1 MQRKI
6 LKLTLIIVTF
16 ISAYIL
22 LPTTVNAEVKTY
34 NREEL
39 KNYGVNKKW
48 NINTNNKDNIL
59 KTYAVDSNQKVYD
72 FSNIL
77 TDEEEQKLTDRM
89 NSFTEK
95 YKIDIVILTDNYQ
108 YTEDSQ
114 NTTFATDFY
123 DYNDFGINYEKYDG
137 VMLFRNT
144 YEQNPYFDAYSF
156 GNAQLYF
163 YDTRLSNTLDYIYDD
178 IHSEAYYSGFN
189 KFIDKMEEYY
199 NEGKLTDYYV
209 DESGFLQKQKTA
221 SYYLKMIG
229 LSMLIALVITGIII
243 YILIKKNKM
252 VLKATKATA
261 YMNKEKSKITNV
273 QDNFITSNTTS
284 YVISSDT
291 SSGGGH
297 SSSGGSS
304 GGGFSSGGGRHG

>member
-22 LPTTVNAEVKTY
+22 LPTTVNAEVTTY

-59 KTYAVDSNQKVYD
+59 KTYAVDSNQKIYD
-72 FSNIL
+72 FSNVL
-77 TDEEEQKLTDRM
+77 TDEEEQKLTERM
-89 NSFTEK
+89 HNFTEK

-123 DYNDFGINYEKYDG
+123 DYNDFGINYKKYDG

-178 IHSEAYYSGFN
+178 IHSEAYYLGFN

-229 LSMLIALVITGIII
+229 LSMIIALVITGIII
-243 YILIKKNKM
+243 YTLIKKNKM
-252 VLKATKATA
+252 VLKATKATV

>member
-22 LPTTVNAEVKTY
+22 LPTTVNAEVTTY

-59 KTYAVDSNQKVYD
+59 KTYAVDSNQKIYD
-72 FSNIL
+72 FSNVL
-77 TDEEEQKLTDRM
+77 TDEEEQKLTERM
-89 NSFTEK
+89 HKFTEK

-108 YTEDSQ
+108 YTEESQ

-178 IHSEAYYSGFN
+178 MHSETYYSGFN

-229 LSMLIALVITGIII
+229 LSMIIALVITGIII
-243 YILIKKNKM
+243 YTLIKKNRM
-252 VLKATKATA
+252 VLKATKATV

>member
-22 LPTTVNAEVKTY
+22 LPTTVNAEVTTY

-59 KTYAVDSNQKVYD
+59 KTYAVDSNQKIYD
-72 FSNIL
+72 FSNVL
-77 TDEEEQKLTDRM
+77 TDEEEQKLTERM
-89 NSFTEK
+89 HNFTEK

-229 LSMLIALVITGIII
+229 LSMIIALVITGIII
-243 YILIKKNKM
+243 YTLIKKNKM
-252 VLKATKATA
+252 VLKATKATV

>member
-22 LPTTVNAEVKTY
+22 LPTTVNAEVTTY

-59 KTYAVDSNQKVYD
+59 KTYAVDSNQKIYD
-72 FSNIL
+72 FSNVL
-77 TDEEEQKLTDRM
+77 TDEEEQKLTERM
-89 NSFTEK
+89 HNFTEK

-123 DYNDFGINYEKYDG
+123 DYNDFGINYKKYDG

-229 LSMLIALVITGIII
+229 LSMIIALVITGIII

-252 VLKATKATA
+252 VLKATKATV

>member
-6 LKLTLIIVTF
+6 LNLTLIIVTF
-16 ISAYIL
+16 ISTYIL
-22 LPTTVNAEVKTY
+22 LPITVNAEVKTY

-39 KNYGVNKKW
+39 ENYGVNKKW

-59 KTYAVDSNQKVYD
+59 KTYAVDSNQKIYD
-72 FSNIL
+72 FSDVL

-89 NSFTEK
+89 YDFTEK
-95 YKIDIVILTDNYQ
+95 YKIDIVILVDNYQ
-108 YTEDSQ
+108 YTQDSQ

-123 DYNDFGINYEKYDG
+123 DYNDFGINFEKYDG

-178 IHSEAYYSGFN
+178 LHNESYYEGFN

-209 DESGFLQKQKTA
+209 DDSGFLQKQKTS

-229 LSMLIALVITGIII
+229 LSMLIALIITGIII

-252 VLKATKATA
+252 ILKATKATI

-273 QDNFITSNTTS
+273 QDNFVTSNTTS
-284 YVISSDT
+284 YVISSST

>member
-22 LPTTVNAEVKTY
+22 LPTTVNAEVTTY

-59 KTYAVDSNQKVYD
+59 KTYAVDSNQKIYD
-72 FSNIL
+72 FSNVL
-77 TDEEEQKLTDRM
+77 TDEEEQKLTERM
-89 NSFTEK
+89 HNFTEK
-95 YKIDIVILTDNYQ
+95 YKIDIVILTANYQ

-243 YILIKKNKM
+243 YTLIKKNKM
-252 VLKATKATA
+252 VLKATKATV

>member
-22 LPTTVNAEVKTY
+22 LPTTVNAEVTTY

-59 KTYAVDSNQKVYD
+59 KTYAVDSNKKVYD

-252 VLKATKATA
+252 VLKATKATV

>member
-89 NSFTEK
+89 KKFTEK

-252 VLKATKATA
+252 VLKATKATV

>member
-22 LPTTVNAEVKTY
+22 LPTTVNAEVTTY

-59 KTYAVDSNQKVYD
+59 KTYAVDSNQKIYD
-72 FSNIL
+72 FSNVL
-77 TDEEEQKLTDRM
+77 TDEEEQKLTERM
-89 NSFTEK
+89 HNFTEK

-178 IHSEAYYSGFN
+178 IHSESYYSGFN

-229 LSMLIALVITGIII
+229 LSMIIALVITGIII
-243 YILIKKNKM
+243 YTLIKKNKM
-252 VLKATKATA
+252 VLKATKATV

>member
-6 LKLTLIIVTF
+6 LNLTLIIVTF
-16 ISAYIL
+16 ISTYIL
-22 LPTTVNAEVKTY
+22 LPITVNAEVKTY

-39 KNYGVNKKW
+39 ENYGVNKKW

-59 KTYAVDSNQKVYD
+59 KTYAVDSNQKIYD
-72 FSNIL
+72 FSDVL

-89 NSFTEK
+89 YDFTEK
-95 YKIDIVILTDNYQ
+95 YKIDIVILVDNYQ
-108 YTEDSQ
+108 YTQDSQ

-123 DYNDFGINYEKYDG
+123 DYNDFGINFEKYDG

-163 YDTRLSNTLDYIYDD
+163 YDTRLSNALDYIYDD
-178 IHSEAYYSGFN
+178 LHNESYYEGFN

-209 DESGFLQKQKTA
+209 DDSGFLQKQKTS

-229 LSMLIALVITGIII
+229 LSMLIALIITGIII

-252 VLKATKATA
+252 ILKATKATV

-273 QDNFITSNTTS
+273 QDNFVTSNTTS
-284 YVISSDT
+284 YVISSST

>member
-22 LPTTVNAEVKTY
+22 LPTTVNAEVTTY

-59 KTYAVDSNQKVYD
+59 KTYAVDSNQKIYD
-72 FSNIL
+72 FSNVL
-77 TDEEEQKLTDRM
+77 TDEEEQKLTERM
-89 NSFTEK
+89 HNFTEK

-108 YTEDSQ
+108 YTKDSQ

-229 LSMLIALVITGIII
+229 LSMIIALVITGIII
-243 YILIKKNKM
+243 YTLIKKNKM
-252 VLKATKATA
+252 VLKATKATV

-291 SSGGGH
+291 SSGGRH

>member
-6 LKLTLIIVTF
+6 LNLTLIIVTF

-22 LPTTVNAEVKTY
+22 LPITVNAEVKTY

-39 KNYGVNKKW
+39 ENYGVNKKW

-59 KTYAVDSNQKVYD
+59 KTYAVDSNQKIYD
-72 FSNIL
+72 FSDVL

-89 NSFTEK
+89 YDFTEK
-95 YKIDIVILTDNYQ
+95 YKIDIVILVDNYQ
-108 YTEDSQ
+108 YTQDSQ

-123 DYNDFGINYEKYDG
+123 DYNDFGINFEKYDG

-163 YDTRLSNTLDYIYDD
+163 YDTRLSNALDYIYDD
-178 IHSEAYYSGFN
+178 LHDESYYEGFN

-209 DESGFLQKQKTA
+209 DDSGFLQKQKTS

-229 LSMLIALVITGIII
+229 LSMLIALIITGIII

-252 VLKATKATA
+252 ILKATKATV

-273 QDNFITSNTTS
+273 QDNFVTSNTTS
-284 YVISSDT
+284 YVISSNT

>member
-22 LPTTVNAEVKTY
+22 LPTTVNAEVTTY

-48 NINTNNKDNIL
+48 NINTNKKDNIL
-59 KTYAVDSNQKVYD
+59 KTHAVDSNQKIYD
-72 FSNIL
+72 FSNVL
-77 TDEEEQKLTDRM
+77 TDEEEQKLTERM
-89 NSFTEK
+89 HKFTEK

-178 IHSEAYYSGFN
+178 MHSETYYSGFN

-229 LSMLIALVITGIII
+229 LSMIIALVITGIII
-243 YILIKKNKM
+243 YTLIKKNRM
-252 VLKATKATA
+252 VLKATKATV

>member
-1 MQRKI
+1 MHRKI

-22 LPTTVNAEVKTY
+22 LPTTVNAEVTTY

-59 KTYAVDSNQKVYD
+59 KTYAVDSNQKIYD
-72 FSNIL
+72 FSNVL
-77 TDEEEQKLTDRM
+77 TDEEEQKLTERM
-89 NSFTEK
+89 HNFTEK

-229 LSMLIALVITGIII
+229 LSMIIALVITGIII
-243 YILIKKNKM
+243 YTLIKKNKM
-252 VLKATKATA
+252 VLKATKATV

>member
-22 LPTTVNAEVKTY
+22 LPTTVNAEVTTY

-59 KTYAVDSNQKVYD
+59 KTYAVDSNQKIYD
-72 FSNIL
+72 FSNVL
-77 TDEEEQKLTDRM
+77 TDEEEQKLTERIHK
-89 NSFTEK
+89 FTEK

-178 IHSEAYYSGFN
+178 MHSETYYSGFN

-229 LSMLIALVITGIII
+229 LSMIIALVITGIII
-243 YILIKKNKM
+243 YTLIKKNRM
-252 VLKATKATA
+252 VLKATKATV

>member
-22 LPTTVNAEVKTY
+22 LPTTVNAEVTTY

-59 KTYAVDSNQKVYD
+59 KTYAVDSNQKIYD
-72 FSNIL
+72 FSNVL
-77 TDEEEQKLTDRM
+77 TDEEEQKLTERM
-89 NSFTEK
+89 HKFTEK

-178 IHSEAYYSGFN
+178 MHSETYYSGFN

-229 LSMLIALVITGIII
+229 LSMIIALVITGIII
-243 YILIKKNKM
+243 YTLIKKNRM
-252 VLKATKATA
+252 VLKATKATV

-273 QDNFITSNTTS
+273 QDNFITSNITS

>member
-6 LKLTLIIVTF
+6 LNLTLIIVTF

-22 LPTTVNAEVKTY
+22 LPITVNAEVKTY

-39 KNYGVNKKW
+39 ENYGVNKNW

-59 KTYAVDSNQKVYD
+59 KTYAVDSNQKIYD
-72 FSNIL
+72 FSDVL

-89 NSFTEK
+89 YDFTEK
-95 YKIDIVILTDNYQ
+95 YKIDIVILVDNYQ
-108 YTEDSQ
+108 YTQDSQ

-123 DYNDFGINYEKYDG
+123 DYNDFGINFEKYDG

-163 YDTRLSNTLDYIYDD
+163 YDTRLSNALDYIYDD
-178 IHSEAYYSGFN
+178 LHNESYYEGFN

-209 DESGFLQKQKTA
+209 DDSGFLQKQKTS

-229 LSMLIALVITGIII
+229 LSILIALIITGIII

-252 VLKATKATA
+252 ILKATKATV

-273 QDNFITSNTTS
+273 QDNFVTSNTTS
-284 YVISSDT
+284 YVISSST

>member
-6 LKLTLIIVTF
+6 LNLTLIIVTF

-22 LPTTVNAEVKTY
+22 LPITVNAEVKTY

-39 KNYGVNKKW
+39 ENYGVNKKW

-59 KTYAVDSNQKVYD
+59 KTYAVDSNQKIYD
-72 FSNIL
+72 FSDVL

-89 NSFTEK
+89 YDFTEK
-95 YKIDIVILTDNYQ
+95 YKMDIVILVDNYQ
-108 YTEDSQ
+108 YTQDSQ

-123 DYNDFGINYEKYDG
+123 DYNDFGINFEKYDG

-163 YDTRLSNTLDYIYDD
+163 YDTRLSNALDYIYDD
-178 IHSEAYYSGFN
+178 LHNKSYYEGFN

-209 DESGFLQKQKTA
+209 DDSGFLQKQKTS

-229 LSMLIALVITGIII
+229 LSMLIALIITGIII

-252 VLKATKATA
+252 ILKATKATV

-273 QDNFITSNTTS
+273 QDNFVTSNTTS

-291 SSGGGH
+291 PSSGGH

>member
-22 LPTTVNAEVKTY
+22 LPTTVNAEVTTY

-59 KTYAVDSNQKVYD
+59 KTYAVDSNQKIYD
-72 FSNIL
+72 FSNVL
-77 TDEEEQKLTDRM
+77 TDEEEQKLTERM
-89 NSFTEK
+89 HNFTEK

-178 IHSEAYYSGFN
+178 IHNEAYYSGFN

-221 SYYLKMIG
+221 SYYQKMIG
-229 LSMLIALVITGIII
+229 LSMIIALVITGIII
-243 YILIKKNKM
+243 YTLIKKNKM
-252 VLKATKATA
+252 VLKATKATV

>member
-22 LPTTVNAEVKTY
+22 LPTTVNAEVTTY

-59 KTYAVDSNQKVYD
+59 KTYAVDSNQKIYD
-72 FSNIL
+72 FSNVL
-77 TDEEEQKLTDRM
+77 TAEEEQKLTERM
-89 NSFTEK
+89 HNFTEK

-229 LSMLIALVITGIII
+229 LSMIIALVITGIII

-252 VLKATKATA
+252 VLKATKATV

>member
-22 LPTTVNAEVKTY
+22 LPTTVNAEVTTY

-59 KTYAVDSNQKVYD
+59 KTYAVDSNQKIYD
-72 FSNIL
+72 FSNVL
-77 TDEEEQKLTDRM
+77 TDEEEQKLTERM
-89 NSFTEK
+89 HNFTEK

-229 LSMLIALVITGIII
+229 LSMIIALVITGIII
-243 YILIKKNKM
+243 YTLIKKNKM
-252 VLKATKATA
+252 VLKATKATV

-304 GGGFSSGGGRHG
+304 GGGFSSGVGRHG

>member
-22 LPTTVNAEVKTY
+22 LPTTVNAEVTTY

-59 KTYAVDSNQKVYD
+59 KTYAVDSNQKIYD
-72 FSNIL
+72 FSNVL
-77 TDEEEQKLTDRM
+77 TDEEEQKLTERM
-89 NSFTEK
+89 HNFTEK

-108 YTEDSQ
+108 YTKDSQ

-229 LSMLIALVITGIII
+229 LSMIIALVITGIII
-243 YILIKKNKM
+243 YTLIKKNKM
-252 VLKATKATA
+252 VLKATKATV

>member
-22 LPTTVNAEVKTY
+22 LPTTVNAEVTTY

-59 KTYAVDSNQKVYD
+59 KTYAVDSNQKIYD
-72 FSNIL
+72 FSNVL
-77 TDEEEQKLTDRM
+77 TDEEEQKLTERM
-89 NSFTEK
+89 HNFTEK

-252 VLKATKATA
+252 VLKATKATV

>member
-22 LPTTVNAEVKTY
+22 LPTTVNAEVTTY

-59 KTYAVDSNQKVYD
+59 KTYAVDSNQKIYD
-72 FSNIL
+72 FSNVL
-77 TDEEEQKLTDRM
+77 TDEEEQKLTERM
-89 NSFTEK
+89 HNFTEK

-108 YTEDSQ
+108 YTKDSQ

-178 IHSEAYYSGFN
+178 MHSEAYYSGFN

-229 LSMLIALVITGIII
+229 LSMIIALVITGIII
-243 YILIKKNKM
+243 YTLIKKNKM
-252 VLKATKATA
+252 VLKATKATV

>member
-22 LPTTVNAEVKTY
+22 LPTTVNAEVTTY

-59 KTYAVDSNQKVYD
+59 KTYAVDSNQKIYD

-77 TDEEEQKLTDRM
+77 TDEEEQKLTERM
-89 NSFTEK
+89 HNFTEK

-178 IHSEAYYSGFN
+178 IHNEAYYSGFN

-229 LSMLIALVITGIII
+229 LSMIIALVITGIII
-243 YILIKKNKM
+243 YTLIKKNKM
-252 VLKATKATA
+252 VLKATKATV

-297 SSSGGSS
+297 SSSVGSS

>member
-22 LPTTVNAEVKTY
+22 LPTTVNAEVTTY

-59 KTYAVDSNQKVYD
+59 KTYAVDSNQKIYD
-72 FSNIL
+72 FSNVL
-77 TDEEEQKLTDRM
+77 TDEEEQKLTERM
-89 NSFTEK
+89 HNFTEK

-178 IHSEAYYSGFN
+178 IHSETYYSGFN

-229 LSMLIALVITGIII
+229 LSMIIALVITGIII
-243 YILIKKNKM
+243 YTLIKKNKM
-252 VLKATKATA
+252 VLKATKATV

-304 GGGFSSGGGRHG
+304 GGGFNSGGGRHG

>member
-22 LPTTVNAEVKTY
+22 LPTTVNAEVTTY

-59 KTYAVDSNQKVYD
+59 KTYAVDSNQKIYD
-72 FSNIL
+72 FSNVL
-77 TDEEEQKLTDRM
+77 TDEEEQKLTERM
-89 NSFTEK
+89 HNFTEK

-178 IHSEAYYSGFN
+178 IHNEAYYSGFN

-229 LSMLIALVITGIII
+229 LSMIIALVITGIII
-243 YILIKKNKM
+243 YTLIKKNKM
-252 VLKATKATA
+252 VLKAAKATV

-297 SSSGGSS
+297 SSSGGSP

>member
-59 KTYAVDSNQKVYD
+59 KTYAVDSNQKIYD

-89 NSFTEK
+89 KRFTEK

-252 VLKATKATA
+252 VLKATKATV

>member
-22 LPTTVNAEVKTY
+22 LPTIVNAEVKTY

-89 NSFTEK
+89 KKFTEK

-252 VLKATKATA
+252 VLKATKATV

>member
-22 LPTTVNAEVKTY
+22 LPTTVNAEVTTY

-59 KTYAVDSNQKVYD
+59 KTYAVDSNKKVYD

-229 LSMLIALVITGIII
+229 LSMLTALVITGIII

-252 VLKATKATA
+252 VLKATKATV

>member
-22 LPTTVNAEVKTY
+22 LPTTVNAEVTTY

-59 KTYAVDSNQKVYD
+59 KTYAVDSNQKIYD
-72 FSNIL
+72 FSNVL
-77 TDEEEQKLTDRM
+77 TDEEEQKLTERM
-89 NSFTEK
+89 HKFTEK

-178 IHSEAYYSGFN
+178 MHSETYYSGFN

-229 LSMLIALVITGIII
+229 LSMIIALVITGIII
-243 YILIKKNKM
+243 YTLIKKNRM
-252 VLKATKATA
+252 VLKATKATV

>member
-22 LPTTVNAEVKTY
+22 LPTTVNAEVTTY

-59 KTYAVDSNQKVYD
+59 KTYAVDSNQKIYD
-72 FSNIL
+72 FSNVL
-77 TDEEEQKLTDRM
+77 TDEEEQKLTERM
-89 NSFTEK
+89 HKFTEK

-108 YTEDSQ
+108 YTKDSQ

-221 SYYLKMIG
+221 SYYLKMTG
-229 LSMLIALVITGIII
+229 LSMIIALVITGIII
-243 YILIKKNKM
+243 YTLIKKNKM
-252 VLKATKATA
+252 VLKATKATV

>member
-22 LPTTVNAEVKTY
+22 LPTTVNAEVTTY

-59 KTYAVDSNQKVYD
+59 KTYAVDSNQKIYD

-89 NSFTEK
+89 KKFTEK

-108 YTEDSQ
+108 YTEDAQ

-178 IHSEAYYSGFN
+178 IHSKAYYSGFN

-252 VLKATKATA
+252 VLKATKATV

>member
-22 LPTTVNAEVKTY
+22 LPTTVNAEVTTY

-59 KTYAVDSNQKVYD
+59 KTYAVDSNQKIYD
-72 FSNIL
+72 FSNVL
-77 TDEEEQKLTDRM
+77 TDEEEQKLTERM
-89 NSFTEK
+89 HNFTEK

-108 YTEDSQ
+108 YTKDSQ

-178 IHSEAYYSGFN
+178 MHSEAYYSGFN

-229 LSMLIALVITGIII
+229 LSMIIALVITGIII

-252 VLKATKATA
+252 VLKATKATV

>member
-22 LPTTVNAEVKTY
+22 LPTTVNAEVTTY

-59 KTYAVDSNQKVYD
+59 KTYAVDSNQKIYD
-72 FSNIL
+72 FSNVL
-77 TDEEEQKLTDRM
+77 TDEEEQKLTERM
-89 NSFTEK
+89 HKFTEK

-229 LSMLIALVITGIII
+229 LSMIIALVITGIII
-243 YILIKKNKM
+243 YTLIKKNKM
-252 VLKATKATA
+252 VLKATKATV

>member
-22 LPTTVNAEVKTY
+22 LPTTVNAEVTTY
-34 NREEL
+34 NRKEL

-59 KTYAVDSNQKVYD
+59 KTYAVDSNQKIYD
-72 FSNIL
+72 FSNVL
-77 TDEEEQKLTDRM
+77 TDEEEQKLTERM
-89 NSFTEK
+89 HKFTEK

-178 IHSEAYYSGFN
+178 IHSKAYYSGFN

-221 SYYLKMIG
+221 SYYLKMTG
-229 LSMLIALVITGIII
+229 LSMIIALVITGIII
-243 YILIKKNKM
+243 YTLIKKNKM
-252 VLKATKATA
+252 VLKATKATV

>member
-22 LPTTVNAEVKTY
+22 LPTTVNAEVTTY

-59 KTYAVDSNQKVYD
+59 KTYAVDSNQKIYD
-72 FSNIL
+72 FSNVL
-77 TDEEEQKLTDRM
+77 TDEEEQKLTERM
-89 NSFTEK
+89 HNFTEK

-178 IHSEAYYSGFN
+178 IHNEAYYSGFN

-229 LSMLIALVITGIII
+229 LSMIIALVITGIII
-243 YILIKKNKM
+243 YTLIKKNKM
-252 VLKATKATA
+252 VLKATKATV

>member
-22 LPTTVNAEVKTY
+22 LPTTVNAEVTTY

-59 KTYAVDSNQKVYD
+59 KTYAVDSNQKIYD
-72 FSNIL
+72 FSNAL
-77 TDEEEQKLTDRM
+77 TDEEEQKLTERM
-89 NSFTEK
+89 HNFTEK

-229 LSMLIALVITGIII
+229 LSMIIALVITGIII
-243 YILIKKNKM
+243 YTLIKKNKM
-252 VLKATKATA
+252 VLKATKATV

>member
-22 LPTTVNAEVKTY
+22 LPTTVNAEVTTY

-59 KTYAVDSNQKVYD
+59 KTYAVDSNQKIYD
-72 FSNIL
+72 FSNVL
-77 TDEEEQKLTDRM
+77 TDEEEQKLTERM
-89 NSFTEK
+89 HKFTEK

-178 IHSEAYYSGFN
+178 MHSETYYSGFN

-229 LSMLIALVITGIII
+229 LSMIIALVITGIII
-243 YILIKKNKM
+243 YTLIKKNRM
-252 VLKATKATA
+252 VLKATKATV

-297 SSSGGSS
+297 SSSGGLS